1 MCCAR
6 EARINAFVPRRR
18 GRASALPLLRAR
30 TTVDAAVDHVAT
42 YYEHKARSSTPSYGP
57 AEGGVDRKVAAV
69 LAALRRQSP
78 RDGDETD
85 DALELATMV
94 RSWELA
100 AAAPFVGG
108 AKTVGEKK
116 ARLEKKGRRKKMTWG
131 PYVSKWREERE

>member
-1 MCCAR
+1 M
-6 EARINAFVPRRR
+6 
-18 GRASALPLLRAR
+18 
-30 TTVDAAVDHVAT
+30 DAAVDHVAT

-69 LAALRRQSP
+69 LAALRRQAP

-100 AAAPFVGG
+100 AAAPFAEV
-108 AKTVGEKK
+108 
-116 ARLEKKGRRKKMTWG
+116 RRPLERRKAG
-131 PYVSKWREERE
+131 